1 MNIQSLV
8 STAAII
14 SCVACADGAS
24 ESSATTEPTGEQSP
38 HVAQETQPPP
48 AASSPAAASA
58 LPTRAPVE
66 PIATTGASTPPS
78 EVPALPTAPVT
89 ADVPGVMAP
98 VPGGPPP
105 ATTVDGDPPPAT
117 TVDPAVPTGSTA
129 SASSSSDP
137 PADSDTMAPTP
148 APVAP
153 SPPRSSE
160 GFQLLWEDPFDTLD
174 STRWAAQTHSW
185 DGNLAQ
191 FTPDNV
197 AVVDGRLQI
206 SLTPSGDEAKPY
218 DGVEYRSVDAFT
230 YGKVEASMRFA
241 KGSGVV
247 SSLVL
252 IFTPWPP
259 DDWNELDIECLGNT
273 TGEVQFNHM
282 VNIPP
287 ADPVSG
293 HLQFP
298 EKIDLGFDPT
308 ADFHTYTI
316 EWLPDAVRFL
326 VDGVVV
332 HEPTEEVSRL
342 VLPQNILL
350 TIWASDS
357 ASWAGRID
365 DTTAPT
371 FAEVDWLRVYSYT
384 AP

>member
-1 MNIQSLV
+1 MNIQSLA
-8 STAAII
+8 SAAAII
-14 SCVACADGAS
+14 SCLACADGSS
-24 ESSATTEPTGEQSP
+24 ERSADAPGVAAPMPTS
-38 HVAQETQPPP
+38 PPP
-48 AASSPAAASA
+48 AA
-58 LPTRAPVE
+58 
-66 PIATTGASTPPS
+66 
-78 EVPALPTAPVT
+78 
-89 ADVPGVMAP
+89 
-98 VPGGPPP
+98 
-105 ATTVDGDPPPAT
+105 
-117 TVDPAVPTGSTA
+117 TVDPAVPP
-129 SASSSSDP
+129 SSSGPLAVD
-137 PADSDTMAPTP
+137 DTLEPTP
-148 APVAP
+148 ASVD
-153 SPPRSSE
+153 

-191 FTPDNV
+191 FTRDNV

-206 SLTPSGDEAKPY
+206 SLTPSGNEDKPY
-218 DGVEYRSVDAFT
+218 DGVEYRSIEAIT

-252 IFTPWPP
+252 IYTPWPP

-282 VNIPP
+282 INIPP

-298 EKIDLGFDPT
+298 QKLDLGFDPT

-332 HEPTEEVSRL
+332 HEPTEEISRL

-357 ASWAGRID
+357 AGWAGPID

>member
-1 MNIQSLV
+1 MKHKYLSPAGALL
-8 STAAII
+8 
-14 SCVACADGAS
+14 SCLACAGEAP
-24 ESSATTEPTGEQSP
+24 ESSA
-38 HVAQETQPPP
+38 
-48 AASSPAAASA
+48 SS
-58 LPTRAPVE
+58 E
-66 PIATTGASTPPS
+66 PIAPTHASMPPSGPIAPSNTSAPPSGAPIAPSNTSTPPGGS
-78 EVPALPTAPVT
+78 IAPSNTSPPPSGASIAPTTPVT
-89 ADVPGVMAP
+89 PSSTVSPTEGEP
-98 VPGGPPP
+98 VTPTPP
-105 ATTVDGDPPPAT
+105 ATD
-117 TVDPAVPTGSTA
+117 
-129 SASSSSDP
+129 
-137 PADSDTMAPTP
+137 
-148 APVAP
+148 
-153 SPPRSSE
+153 
-160 GFQLLWEDPFDTLD
+160 GFQLMWEDPFDSLD
-174 STRWAAQTHSW
+174 TTRWTPQTHSW

-191 FTPDNV
+191 FTSKNV
-197 AVVDGRLQI
+197 AVVDGRLQM
-206 SLTPSGDEAKPY
+206 SLTPSNSTEKPY
-218 DGVEYRSVDAFT
+218 DGVEYRSVDAIT

-252 IFTPWPP
+252 IYTPWPP

-287 ADPVSG
+287 ADPISE

-332 HEPTEEVSRL
+332 HEPTEEISRL

-350 TIWASDS
+350 TIWASD
-357 ASWAGRID
+357 APSWAGPID

-371 FAEVDWLRVYSYT
+371 LAEVDWIRVYSYV